1 MDVLDIGRL
10 RKVNELAKTLT
21 RHGLASNRLEAANLA
36 SELQAD
42 HDEMEALHHIQITKD
57 QKMVVV
63 NQNQAQQ
70 VVQQAVEQEQ
80 PKVVKDYYTKEE
92 VETVLQDFANLFGS
106 EVNKLKAELESLH
119 AKLQAMQAVEAYQA
133 EQATH
138 SQVQQP
144 TLQQSSVQ
152 ESTAPALSSPSTG
165 MARPTLAK
173 ANESHP
179 RTGSFSAAD
188 VSIEKL
194 FYFGTR

>member
-10 RKVNELAKTLT
+10 RKVNDLAKTLT
-21 RHGLASNRLEAANLA
+21 RHGLVANRLEAANLA

-63 NQNQAQQ
+63 NQGQEQQ
-70 VVQQAVEQEQ
+70 SVVQQAVVQEQ

-106 EVNKLKAELESLH
+106 EVKKLKAELESLH
-119 AKLQAMQAVEAYQA
+119 AKFDAAQTVERYQ
-133 EQATH
+133 EQAQQEVSAPVQMH
-138 SQVQQP
+138 EQV
-144 TLQQSSVQ
+144 VV
-152 ESTAPALSSPSTG
+152 SPSTNT
-165 MARPTLAK
+165 ARPTLATAK
-173 ANESHP
+173 ESHP